1 MKGYNMNETLKLS
14 LLEFDFETLQSF
26 LVKKGYPKY
35 KAQTILQWV
44 YKRSTFDFQN
54 MSDLSKKDRSSLSEI
69 FDTISL
75 EQKNV
80 QISEDGTM
88 KFLFKTIDG
97 QNIESVMIPNEDDSR
112 YTICV
117 SSQVGCALACSFCAT
132 GLLGFKKHLS
142 IDEIISQVLLVDA
155 EIKKIHKLDPHERA
169 IDNIVFM
176 GMGEPFLN
184 YDSVMKAIEILND
197 QKTFDIG
204 TRRIT
209 VSTSGIIEGI
219 EKFAYAKG
227 QVRLALSLHVA
238 NHEKRKNIMP
248 IARKENTRQML
259 DAVRHYQE
267 KTNRRI
273 TIEYI
278 LIEGFNNL
286 EEDVLALKHE
296 LKNIKYN
303 LNLIPLNPV
312 PSLPYDAPSNNC
324 INDFTARLK
333 RHSIPYVLRVS
344 KGRDIDA
351 ACGQLALQNQTLDS

>member
-1 MKGYNMNETLKLS
+1 MNTKTSLLSFDPLS
-14 LLEFDFETLQSF
+14 LQTLLAEF
-26 LVKKGYPKY
+26 PKY
-35 KAQTILQWV
+35 KVQNILQWI
-44 YKRSTFDFQN
+44 YTRSVFDFQQ
-54 MSDLSKKDRSSLSEI
+54 MSDLSKKERALLQDK
-69 FDTISL
+69 FDIITL
-75 EQKNV
+75 TQERVQKSN
-80 QISEDGTM
+80 DGTL
-88 KFLFKTIDG
+88 KFLFKTQDG
-97 QNIESVMIPNEDDSR
+97 MHIESVMIPNEDDSR

-117 SSQVGCALACSFCAT
+117 SSQIGCALRCSFCAT
-132 GLLGFKKHLS
+132 GLLGYKRDLS
-142 IDEIISQVLLVDA
+142 ISEIISQILLVDA
-155 EIKKIHKLDPHERA
+155 EIKRIHQLDPNKRA
-169 IDNIVFM
+169 LDNIVFM

-184 YDSVMKAIEILND
+184 YDQVINAIEIINNQD
-197 QKTFDIG
+197 TFDIG

-227 QVRLALSLHVA
+227 QVRLAISLHAA

-259 DAVRHYQE
+259 DAVRYYQE

-278 LIEGFNNL
+278 LIEGFNNF

-312 PSLPYDAPSNNC
+312 PSLPYDAPTQNC
-324 INDFTARLK
+324 INDFTARLQ
-333 RHSIPYVLRVS
+333 RHSIPYVLRIS

-351 ACGQLALQNQTLDS
+351 ACGQLALRSSS

>member
-1 MKGYNMNETLKLS
+1 MIHKLS
-14 LLEFDFETLQSF
+14 MLDFDFESFQSF

-35 KAQTILQWV
+35 KAQTILQWI
-44 YKRSTFDFQN
+44 YKKSTFDFHA
-54 MSDLSKKDRSSLSEI
+54 MSDLSKKDREA
-69 FDTISL
+69 FDTILEIISL
-75 EQKNV
+75 KQEKV
-80 QISEDGTM
+80 QESSDGTL
-88 KFLFKTIDG
+88 KFLFEASDG
-97 QNIESVMIPNEDDSR
+97 EKIESVMIPNEDDSR

-117 SSQVGCALACSFCAT
+117 SSQVGCALRCSFCAT
-132 GLLGFKKHLS
+132 GLLGFKRNLTKS
-142 IDEIISQVLLVDA
+142 EIISQILLVDTY
-155 EIKKIHKLDPHERA
+155 IKKINELDPHERA

-184 YDSVMKAIEILND
+184 YDEVIESIEILND
-197 QKTFDIG
+197 QKCFDIG

-209 VSTSGIIEGI
+209 VSTAGIIEGI
-219 EKFAYAKG
+219 EKLAYARG
-227 QVRLALSLHVA
+227 QIRLALSLHAA

-248 IARKENTRQML
+248 IARKENTRQIL

-296 LKNIKYN
+296 LKNIKYS

-312 PSLPYDAPSNNC
+312 SSLPYDAPSQNC

-333 RHSIPYVLRVS
+333 RHSIPYVLRIS

-351 ACGQLALQNQTLDS
+351 ACGQLALRNQQS